1 MSFRILA
8 ITLYLGSLIPL
19 LVLVGLVVYRLQQSY
34 LLNDTRSRLV
44 NFVRAGVADQPTQAD
59 LSLLAVRLGERLRV
73 LGADMFVKDAAGAP
87 VPPALGT
94 GPWL

>member
-1 MSFRILA
+1 MKRSVSFRILA

-44 NFVRAGVADQPTQAD
+44 NFVRAGTHSE
-59 LSLLAVRLGERLRV
+59 LFE
-73 LGADMFVKDAAGAP
+73 
-87 VPPALGT
+87 
-94 GPWL
+94 